1 MTRKEIEERC
11 REEMQQSIPDREALW
26 QRIEAGLPA
35 QQEAPRPQ
43 SIRRTS
49 SGIKVFRSVLT
60 AAACLL
66 IVVAGVGV
74 VGGRLQNAMAPAENK
89 EQVQQEHFDGF
100 MNEAPAE
107 EQAGEEMKEENEG
120 VMSNPQTEPIR
131 YESLH
136 FPTAQDKVHLDS
148 IAMLS
153 GSGQLFSEEQVL
165 ADSECL
171 VIGTIAGGTQDP
183 EDGQMLYFFI
193 PEQIYGD
200 AAIDSG
206 ETIAVR
212 SDNPY
217 LMQSGHRYLLGLRY
231 EDNFWHTSCDS
242 APQPEFTADGQAV
255 YHNGW
260 QSFRQDDEQPLVCAR
275 FGAEDYFYDRM
286 YLGDADALIRFA
298 EEWGRL

>member
-11 REEMQQSIPDREALW
+11 RKEMQQSIPDREALW
-26 QRIEAGLPA
+26 QRIEAGLP
-35 QQEAPRPQ
+35 QQEAPKPQ

-49 SGIKVFRSVLT
+49 SGMKVFRSVLT

-74 VGGRLQNAMAPAENK
+74 VGGRLQNATAPAEDK
-89 EQVQQEHFDGF
+89 EQVQQEHFDEF
-100 MNEAPAE
+100 MNEAPAD

-120 VMSNPQTEPIR
+120 VMQNPQTEPIR

-136 FPTAQDKVHLDS
+136 FPPAEEQVHLDS
-148 IAMLS
+148 TAKPS
-153 GSGQLFSEEQVL
+153 GGGQLFSEAQVL

-171 VIGTIAGGTQDP
+171 VIGTIAGGTQDS
-183 EDGQMLYFFI
+183 EDGHMLYFFRT
-193 PEQIYGD
+193 EQVYGD
-200 AAIDSG
+200 ASIGTG
-206 ETIAVR
+206 ETITVR

-217 LMQSGHRYLLGLRY
+217 LMQSGHQYLLGLRY
-231 EDNFWHTSCDS
+231 EDNFWRTSCDS

-260 QSFRQDDEQPLVCAR
+260 QSFRQDGEQRLICEQ
-275 FGAEDYFYDRM
+275 FSAEDYFYDRM
-286 YLGDADALIRFA
+286 YLGSADILIRFA
-298 EEWGRL
+298 EEWGRI